1 MSDPVTVL
9 ERWLDYG
16 AQYRVIE
23 LSGGRA
29 VLELRTCH
37 GEPVDR
43 LESTDERL
51 IRFLREREATN

>member
-1 MSDPVTVL
+1 VTVL

-23 LSGGRA
+23 LSSSRA

-51 IRFLREREATN
+51 ICFVREREEAS

>member
-9 ERWLDYG
+9 ERWLDHG

-23 LSGGRA
+23 LSSGRA

-51 IRFLREREATN
+51 IRFLREREGTN